1 MFEYQCKTLCG
12 ESFDVDDSD
21 HTPRTLSASKTTVD
35 HSICLED
42 LPSPP
47 KIPPSRAEGVES
59 RVDQFQKWS
68 HISQTLATDSFYI
81 DVPRS
86 SLRRSALRDISQ
98 QERSYKQKRKLRKQ
112 VSFAENENSTMYLY
126 SPQSSFD
133 VKASPPDYH
142 TIAKRIVNRPNR
154 SQLNNQTYINSSSS
168 STGTRLLTEDSENI
182 YDTNES
188 FYDAQTSFKS

>member
-1 MFEYQCKTLCG
+1 MFDYQCKTLCD
-12 ESFDVDDSD
+12 ETFDDSD
-21 HTPRTLSASKTTVD
+21 HTPRTISACKTTLD

-47 KIPPSRAEGVES
+47 KIPPSRAEGVQS

-68 HISQTLATDSFYI
+68 HISQTLAADSFYI

-86 SLRRSALRDISQ
+86 QLRRSALRDISQ

-126 SPQSSFD
+126 SPQPSFD
-133 VKASPPDYH
+133 AEASPPDYH

-154 SQLNNQTYINSSSS
+154 RQLNNQTYVINSSSS
-168 STGTRLLTEDSENI
+168 TARTRPLTDDSENI
-182 YDTNES
+182 NDTKES